1 MGSVQ
6 GLRCRECGQLYP
18 AEPIHVCE
26 MCFGPLEV
34 AYDYDAIGN
43 RVTRER
49 IRSGPSSLWRYK
61 DLLPIEGDRIVDSQA
76 GFTSLVRARNLGKAL
91 GLRNLYVKN
100 DTVNPTFSFKDRPVS
115 IASTKAVEFGFD
127 TLACASTGNLAGSVA
142 AHAAIAGLRA
152 CIFIPADLEPS
163 KIVGAQAYSPT
174 LVAVD
179 GNYDDVNRVCSEIA
193 DKYRWAFVNINV
205 RPYYSEGSKTLAFE
219 VAEQLGWRAPDHV
232 IVPIASGSLFT
243 KVWKGFGELQ
253 KVGLID
259 APAAPTRMTGAQALG
274 CSPVVTAY
282 EGETLNVE
290 PVKPKTIAKSLAI
303 GNPADGYYSL
313 KIIQESGGVACSVD
327 DAEVVEG
334 IKLLARTEGI
344 FAETAGGVTIGV
356 LKKLAERGEIDPD
369 ELVVAYVTGNG
380 LKTQEALAGAL
391 GEPTYV
397 PPKIR
402 AVEEALRLDVET
414 REVVSVA

>member
-1 MGSVQ
+1 M
-6 GLRCRECGQLYP
+6 
-18 AEPIHVCE
+18 
-26 MCFGPLEV
+26 
-34 AYDYDAIGN
+34 
-43 RVTRER
+43 
-49 IRSGPSSLWRYK
+49 
-61 DLLPIEGDRIVDSQA
+61 
-76 GFTSLVRARNLGKAL
+76 
-91 GLRNLYVKN
+91 
-100 DTVNPTFSFKDRPVS
+100 
-115 IASTKAVEFGFD
+115 
-127 TLACASTGNLAGSVA
+127 
-142 AHAAIAGLRA
+142 
-152 CIFIPADLEPS
+152 
-163 KIVGAQAYSPT
+163 
-174 LVAVD
+174 
-179 GNYDDVNRVCSEIA
+179 
-193 DKYRWAFVNINV
+193 

-243 KVWKGFGELQ
+243 KVWKGFGELAR
-253 KVGLID
+253 VGLID

-327 DAEVVEG
+327 DAEIVEG

-391 GEPTYV
+391 AEPTYV

>member
-1 MGSVQ
+1 LGSVK
-6 GLRCRECGQLYP
+6 GLQCRECGQVYP
-18 AEPIHVCE
+18 ADPIHVCE

-34 AYDYDAIGN
+34 AYDYDEIGN
-43 RVTRER
+43 RISREAIAR
-49 IRSGPSSLWRYK
+49 GPHSLWRYK
-61 DLLPIEGDRIVDSQA
+61 LLLPIEGDRIVDSQA
-76 GFTSLVRARNLGKAL
+76 GFTPLVRARNLGAAL

-142 AHAAIAGLRA
+142 AHAAKAGLRA

-163 KIVGAQAYSPT
+163 KIVGAQVYNPT

-193 DKYRWAFVNINV
+193 DKYRWAFANINM

-219 VAEQLGWRAPDHV
+219 VAEQLGWRIPDHV

-243 KVWKGFGELQ
+243 KVWKGFGELV
-253 KVGLID
+253 KLGLT
-259 APAAPTRMTGAQALG
+259 PAGTPRMTGAQALG
-274 CSPVVTAY
+274 CSPVVTAFDA
-282 EGETLNVE
+282 GTTNVE
-290 PVKPKTIAKSLAI
+290 PVKPATIAKSLAI

-313 KIIQESGGVACSVD
+313 RIIEESGGVACSVTD
-327 DAEVVEG
+327 DEIVDG
-334 IKLLARTEGI
+334 MKLLARTEGI

-356 LKKLAERGEIDPD
+356 LKKLAESGRLDPD

-391 GEPTYV
+391 TEPVYV
-397 PPKIR
+397 RPSLR
-402 AVEEALRLDVET
+402 AIEDALALSA
-414 REVVSVA
+414 REVATVA